1 MTKIYIY
8 DLETLGVNETA
19 VVLSIGCIYID
30 SMEPCTYRD
39 LMKNSFFVKLDAKY
53 QIEKLNRQVTSSTI
67 EWWGKQSNAA
77 KIRSYKPSKDDVTPE
92 VALQQLRQFVY
103 DNTKQSRV
111 KCYTR
116 GSMDVIVSEHLA
128 KQVDIKLPWV
138 YNDFRDVRTA
148 VDILYPLSKD
158 GYVAV
163 DQTKCFGYTDDMT
176 IAHDPVHDCARDAAM
191 ILFGKTE

>member
-1 MTKIYIY
+1 MYVY

-19 VVLSIGCIYID
+19 VVLSIGCIYIGTP
-30 SMEPCTYRD
+30 EPCSYRD
-39 LMKNSFFVKLDAKY
+39 LMKNSFFVKLDAKH
-53 QIEKLNRQVTSSTI
+53 QIQKLGRQVTSSTVD
-67 EWWGKQSNAA
+67 WWAKQSIAA
-77 KIRSYKPSKDDVTPE
+77 KNTSYVPSKDDVTPE
-92 VALQQLRQFVY
+92 FALQQLRKFVY
-103 DNTKQSRV
+103 DNTGQSRV

-116 GSMDVIVSEHLA
+116 GSMDVIVSEHMA

-138 YNDFRDVRTA
+138 YNDFRDIRTA
-148 VDILYPLSKD
+148 IDILYPLSKD

-191 ILFGKTE
+191 MLFGKTE

>member
-1 MTKIYIY
+1 MYIY

-30 SMEPCTYRD
+30 SYESCSYKD
-39 LMKNSFFVKLDAKY
+39 LMKKSFFAKLDARD
-53 QIEKLNRQVTSSTI
+53 QIQRLGRKVTTSTI
-67 EWWGKQSNAA
+67 DWWSKQSMAA
-77 KIRSYKPSKDDVTPE
+77 KDKSYIPSKTDVSPE
-92 VALQQLRQFVY
+92 EALQQLRQFVY
-103 DNTKQSRV
+103 DNTRQSRV

-128 KQVDIKLPWV
+128 GQVNMKLPWV
-138 YNDFRDVRTA
+138 YNDFRDIRTA
-148 VDILYPLSKD
+148 IDVMYPNSKD
-158 GYVAV
+158 GYIAI
-163 DQTKCFGYTDDMT
+163 DPTQCFGYDDNMT

>member
-1 MTKIYIY
+1 MFVY

-19 VVLSIGCIYID
+19 VVLSIGCLYID
-30 SMEPCTYRD
+30 SPDPCTYRD

-53 QIEKLNRQVTSSTI
+53 QVENLGRQISKETVD
-67 EWWGKQSNAA
+67 WWGKQSKEARL
-77 KIRSYKPSKDDVTPE
+77 RSYKPSSEDVKPE
-92 VALQQLRQFVY
+92 VALQMLRQFVF
-103 DNTKQSRV
+103 DHVGQSRD

-128 KQVDIKLPWV
+128 KQVDMKLPWV
-138 YNDFRDVRTA
+138 YNDFRDIRTA
-148 VDILYPLSKD
+148 VDILYPKSKN
-158 GYVAV
+158 GYVEV
-163 DQTKCFGYTDDMT
+163 DQTKCFGYTDDMM